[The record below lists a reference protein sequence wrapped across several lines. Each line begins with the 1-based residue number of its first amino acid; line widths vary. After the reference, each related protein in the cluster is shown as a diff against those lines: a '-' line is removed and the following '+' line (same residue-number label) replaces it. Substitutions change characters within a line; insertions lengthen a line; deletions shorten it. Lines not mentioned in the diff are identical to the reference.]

1 MWSSSPAVPL
11 VASGSEMKFRVR
23 CTIPGKPAGMPGWVL
38 LLLLFF
44 LLSCPA
50 GVNGQT
56 IPVHH
61 WPDRLTLCGDPV
73 PLDRRDV
80 WEMMDQAFV
89 VSVYSQP
96 QTILW
101 IKRAHRYFPYVERR
115 LRERNLPDDL
125 KYIAVVE
132 SALKTYATSSAQA
145 VGPWQ
150 FINGTG
156 KRYGLR
162 IDRWIDERY
171 NFERATEAALDYLTA
186 LHQEFRNWP
195 LAIAAYNCGENRMAG
210 SLKAQGAKS
219 FYDVDLPLETEAYIF
234 RILAAKTILAAPA
247 AYGYAIPAA
256 KRYPPLEYDVV
267 DVLLSQETPVTTIA
281 SAAATNYKTIREM
294 NPEIRQSAL
303 PPGNFRIC
311 LPRGQAAGFHERLK
325 RERS

>member
-1 MWSSSPAVPL
+1 MAVIQSSQVGRFLLPLLLFILSSPA
-11 VASGSEMKFRVR
+11 
-23 CTIPGKPAGMPGWVL
+23 
-38 LLLLFF
+38 
-44 LLSCPA
+44 
-50 GVNGQT
+50 GVDGQT
-56 IPVHH
+56 VPVYN

-73 PLDRRDV
+73 PLTRRDV

-89 VSVYSQP
+89 ASVYNQP

-125 KYIAVVE
+125 KYIPVVE
-132 SALKTYATSSAQA
+132 SSLKTYAISSAQA

-186 LHQEFRNWP
+186 LHREFRNWP
-195 LAIAAYNCGENRMAG
+195 LAIAAYNCGENRMSA
-210 SLKAQGAKS
+210 SLKAQETDNY
-219 FYDVDLPLETEAYIF
+219 YDVDLPLETEAYIF
-234 RILAAKTILAAPA
+234 RILAAKTILSAPE

-256 KRYPPLEYDVV
+256 NRYPPLECDVADISLV
-267 DVLLSQETPVTTIA
+267 QETPVTA
-281 SAAATNYKTIREM
+281 LARAAATTYKTIREM
-294 NPEIRQSAL
+294 NPEIRQGAL
-303 PPGNFRIC
+303 PPGSFRIRI
-311 LPRGQAAGFHERLK
+311 PRGQGAGLQERLK
-325 RERS
+325 REQSRSP